1 MIEDK
6 FPLVKIVAP
15 LVDFDT
21 SFFDLAGDARNSTCQ
36 AGAGTLPLLLP
47 VSLEPG
53 QSTRA
58 WLRQHTADNARG
70 LTVGAL
76 LSESH
81 RLAPAGA
88 TESLLLSPLL
98 IGAGLSSLAAVPR

>member
-21 SFFDLAGDARNSTCQ
+21 PFFDLAGDARNATHH
-36 AGAGTLPLLLP
+36 AGSGTLPLLLP

-53 QSTRA
+53 QSTGAR
-58 WLRQHTADNARG
+58 LRQHTADNARG
-70 LTVGAL
+70 LTAGAL

-81 RLAPAGA
+81 RLAPASA
-88 TESLLLSPLL
+88 TESLL
-98 IGAGLSSLAAVPR
+98 LSSLAAVPR